1 MVRERYRPR
10 RCENCRADIAGQDDT
25 CRRCGAGWAVRAT
38 NPSDDGGS
46 LRERTA
52 HVLDTR
58 ARRRAAR
65 AHRDRH
71 TGADR
76 MTTEPLQT
84 RAAR

>member
-1 MVRERYRPR
+1 MVRER
-10 RCENCRADIAGQDDT
+10 RCGNCRAEMARQDET
-25 CRRCGAGWAVRAT
+25 CRRCGAGGAAGVAK
-38 NPSDDGGS
+38 PSDNGSS

-58 ARRRAAR
+58 ARRRASR